1 LTSATRLRTVCAT
14 GNHLETLYGQ
24 VVFSAGSE
32 EYCWEDVVLAAELW
46 GDWTCVRD
54 RLHQGLACLRASEE
68 RESGPEEQEVESA
81 ATEFRYARD
90 LVSAQEMEDWLT
102 RWDLTAEGWMDYVR
116 WSLLRRTWSDQVADL
131 VSEYPPEDGDVDR
144 FLRVEAVCSGDLER
158 FAGELAGRVAVGERE
173 NGGEPDDAEVSE
185 VLRHFPA
192 HLTERG
198 LAGIAPAACRAKM
211 ERLARV
217 EVSFRRF
224 REEGA
229 TPGRIAALIRS
240 RRIDWTRFN
249 LDSIAFPE
257 EQMARE
263 AALCV
268 REDGRDLCE
277 VAADARRE
285 VRRSTMYIEE
295 MDATVRDD
303 FLGAQKGELL
313 GPFESR
319 GEFVLYQILDKTLPS
334 PDDAALTVR
343 AREAVLRLQMDREIN
358 DRVKWARPA

>member
-1 LTSATRLRTVCAT
+1 MCAT

-46 GDWTCVRD
+46 GDWTRVRD
-54 RLHQGLACLRASEE
+54 RLRQGLACLHASEE
-68 RESGPEEQEVESA
+68 REAGPDEQQLESA
-81 ATEFRYARD
+81 AAEFRYARD
-90 LVSAQEMEDWLT
+90 LVSAQETEDWLM
-102 RWDLTAEGWMDYVR
+102 RWNLTAEGWMDYVR
-116 WSLLRRTWSDQVADL
+116 WSLLRQEWSGQVADL
-131 VSEYPPEDGDVDR
+131 VSEYSPDEGDVDR
-144 FLRVEAVCSGDLER
+144 FLRVEAVCSGDLDR
-158 FAGELAGRVAVGERE
+158 FAGELAGRVAVSERE
-173 NGGEPDDAEVSE
+173 KGREPDDAEIAQ
-185 VLRHFPA
+185 VLRRFPA
-192 HLTERG
+192 RLTEQG

-211 ERLARV
+211 DRLARV

-229 TPGRIAALIRS
+229 TPRRIAALIRS

-257 EQMARE
+257 EHMARE

-268 REDGRDLCE
+268 REDGRDLRE

-285 VRRSTMYIEE
+285 VRRSAMYIEE
-295 MDATVRDD
+295 MDAAVRDD

-313 GPFESR
+313 GPFENR
-319 GEFVLYQILDKTLPS
+319 GGFVLYQILDKTLPS

-343 AREAVLRLQMDREIN
+343 AREAVLRLQLDREIN